1 MNTAGDESKSAVLSS
16 LETLASLAK
25 SNCQECLDKGA
36 IQMVVDTLNKY
47 PDDPEISNTC
57 AQIIEKLSRSPAG
70 KVAIA
75 NSELLPK
82 LVEILKKNPS
92 NNIAGKA
99 IVMTLDNL
107 CNDVN
112 SVEQVAAISASAA
125 AVQAYLAANPDDT
138 TSQAAGD
145 RILNATSLR
154 SRRSTVTLEDSVQN
168 VTPGY
173 EDGIQKM
180 LLVHFNK
187 LPVHHYWMKMQ
198 WKN

>member
-1 MNTAGDESKSAVLSS
+1 
-16 LETLASLAK
+16 
-25 SNCQECLDKGA
+25 
-36 IQMVVDTLNKY
+36 
-47 PDDPEISNTC
+47 
-57 AQIIEKLSRSPAG
+57 
-70 KVAIA
+70 
-75 NSELLPK
+75 
-82 LVEILKKNPS
+82 
-92 NNIAGKA
+92 
-99 IVMTLDNL
+99 MTLDNL

-173 EDGIQKM
+173 EDRIQKM